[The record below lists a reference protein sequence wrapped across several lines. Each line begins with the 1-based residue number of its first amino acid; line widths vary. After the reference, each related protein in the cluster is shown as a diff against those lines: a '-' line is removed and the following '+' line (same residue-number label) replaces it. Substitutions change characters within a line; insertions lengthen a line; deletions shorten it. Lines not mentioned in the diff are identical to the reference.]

1 MVRLILGLLI
11 NTGALFVADWF
22 VDGIRIVP
30 FADGQPNLV
39 LSYIAVAAV
48 FGVVNAVIGNAIRI
62 VAFPLYLLTLGL
74 VAIVVNAGL
83 LMLVSQA
90 TPFMGFGLI
99 IDDFSWGVIGA
110 LVMSVSNWLI
120 GIVLRPFMS
129 TAVSTR

>member
-1 MVRLILGLLI
+1 MARLILGLFI
-11 NTGALFVADWF
+11 NTAALWIADWF
-22 VDGIRIVP
+22 VEGIHLVP
-30 FADGQPNLV
+30 FGAGDPNLV

-48 FGVVNAVIGNAIRI
+48 FGVVNAVIGNFIRI

-90 TPFMGFGLI
+90 TPYMGFGLVI
-99 IDDFSWGVIGA
+99 EDFSWGVIGA
-110 LVMSVSNWLI
+110 LVMSLSNWLI

-129 TAVSTR
+129 PVGVTR

>member
-129 TAVSTR
+129 SAVSTR